1 MRPWPVLLPVQRHE
15 AAGGTAKPRDERG
28 NCTSRVLAV
37 PTCDSCGREDSELVA
52 VHRVYVV
59 PESWDTPGSE
69 KTLAEVEQWCFSCRT
84 HYPHQEA

>member
-1 MRPWPVLLPVQRHE
+1 
-15 AAGGTAKPRDERG
+15 
-28 NCTSRVLAV
+28 V

-69 KTLAEVEQWCFSCRT
+69 KVLAEVEQWCFSCRT

>member
-1 MRPWPVLLPVQRHE
+1 VR
-15 AAGGTAKPRDERG
+15 
-28 NCTSRVLAV
+28 
-37 PTCDSCGREDSELVA
+37 TCDSCGREESELVA

-69 KTLAEVEQWCFSCRT
+69 KTLTEVEHWCFSCRT

>member
-1 MRPWPVLLPVQRHE
+1 M
-15 AAGGTAKPRDERG
+15 
-28 NCTSRVLAV
+28 

-69 KTLAEVEQWCFSCRT
+69 KILAEVEQLVLLLPHALPPPGGVRLSGCGGFPDRGRRT
-84 HYPHQEA
+84 S

>member
-1 MRPWPVLLPVQRHE
+1 M
-15 AAGGTAKPRDERG
+15 AAGGDAKPRDDPLIR
-28 NCTSRVLAV
+28 TSRVPTV
-37 PTCDSCGREDSELVA
+37 STCDSCGRDEPDLVA

-84 HYPHQEA
+84 HYPHQEV

>member
-1 MRPWPVLLPVQRHE
+1 VR
-15 AAGGTAKPRDERG
+15 
-28 NCTSRVLAV
+28 
-37 PTCDSCGREDSELVA
+37 TCDSCGREESELVA

-69 KTLAEVEQWCFSCRT
+69 KTLTEVEQWCFSCRT